1 MKLLPIANPINRFHS
16 TTIEYDGEEGVPPAR
31 LEVFEERA
39 KTILSE
45 NDSPDVPMKWSLN
58 PYRGCMHACAYC
70 YARPSHQYLGF
81 GAGTDFDRKIVA
93 KINAP
98 ELLRDVFNKKRWV
111 GESITFSGNTDCY
124 QPLEGK
130 YQLTRRC
137 LELCL
142 EYRNPV
148 HVITK
153 AALIRR
159 DAELLG
165 KLAREARCS
174 ATISIPYADDDMART
189 IEPYASSATARFETV
204 RILVEAGVEMSVNVA
219 PVIPGINDTQ
229 IPAILER
236 ANEAGATS
244 VALMPVRLAMEVMPV
259 FMERMEQAFP
269 GRFSAMK
276 SAIEQVRNG
285 NLNESAF
292 GKRMTGEGPR
302 WDAIQSLFTAHAR
315 RLGLRAWPSADS
327 PADEPEPE
335 TTFRRPSRQG
345 VLFQ

>member
-1 MKLLPIANPINRFHS
+1 VRSLPIANPINRFAS

-31 LEVFEERA
+31 LEVFEEKA
-39 KTILSE
+39 KSILSE
-45 NDSPDVPMKWSLN
+45 VDSPDVYMKWSVN
-58 PYRGCMHACAYC
+58 PYRGCMHACVYC

-81 GAGTDFDRKIVA
+81 GAGTDFDRKIVV
-93 KINAP
+93 KVNAP
-98 ELLRDVFNKKRWV
+98 ELLRVAFNKKSWV

-130 YQLTRRC
+130 HLLTKRL
-137 LELCL
+137 LEVCL
-142 EYRNPV
+142 EYKNPN

-174 ATISIPYADDDMART
+174 ATISIPFSDDEMART
-189 IEPYASSATARFETV
+189 IEPYASSPTARFETV
-204 RILVEAGVEMSVNVA
+204 RILADAGVEMSVNIA

-236 ANEAGATS
+236 AKEAGATS
-244 VALMPVRLAMEVMPV
+244 VALMPVRLAAEVMPV
-259 FMERMEQAFP
+259 FMERMAAAFP

-276 SAIEQVRNG
+276 SAIEQVRDG
-285 NLNESAF
+285 KLNESAF

-302 WDAIQSLFTAHAR
+302 WDAIQSLFDAHVR
-315 RLGLRAWPSADS
+315 KLGLTGCRREIPVN
-327 PADEPEPE
+327 EPEPP
-335 TTFRRPSRQG
+335 TTFARPSRQG